1 MKSRL
6 PSAVRRLPS
15 RVRLAVALEAMPE
28 PDRVVLAL
36 RLLEGLTAAEAAGA
50 LRMSAREVEQR
61 LGLALSSPPPGQGA
75 RAAQPAGAPPRAG
88 RRGFQ
93 RRLGFKAQR
102 QVVK

>member
-28 PDRVVLAL
+28 PDRLVLAL

-61 LGLALSSPPPGQGA
+61 LGLALSSLARELGERSSLR
-75 RAAQPAGAPPRAG
+75 RAA
-88 RRGFQ
+88 
-93 RRLGFKAQR
+93 
-102 QVVK
+102 